1 MDDTQYGAPLATAGQ
16 YEPVPT
22 TDFRRLRVSVAQAV
36 TIARVHR
43 NTIYNWVQSNK
54 VEYVRTPTG
63 ALRIYA
69 DTLLRRESA

>member
-1 MDDTQYGAPLATAGQ
+1 MNQDTSL
-16 YEPVPT
+16 T
-22 TDFRRLRVSVAQAV
+22 TDDLRRPRVNVAQAV

-43 NTIYNWVQSNK
+43 NTIYNWVQANK